1 MQQFDEIL
9 VYNWHM
15 LFMQPVFFTKRRVID
30 YARAKGC
37 MCWVLI

>member
-1 MQQFDEIL
+1 MFSI
-9 VYNWHM
+9 
-15 LFMQPVFFTKRRVID
+15 QPVFFTKRRVID